1 MLSCSLGSAIKK
13 NIRWHE
19 LARKLQVPAPTG
31 LTREQLWRH
40 LFVLKHRQNP
50 FKEGK
55 YKGVDFEEVERRWE
69 LTKEHFQDYKEF
81 TRPFSVNL
89 EATIRGFDIDNMAAQ
104 QAIQERW
111 QTKKGTYRIKEHV
124 LPDVRDGRDVSEGA
138 AASTSDTVHYSQ
150 DWAGDHYMG
159 H

>member
-69 LTKEHFQDYKEF
+69 LTKERFQDYKEF